1 MQVNHSAQTNSIKI
15 LFKAIQINPDLSLDS
30 IQGGNKET
38 FSSQVSDGGP
48 AALFCHLL
56 PDSCSFTCFDSEML
70 HHSRGSPDVSGVWGG
85 GCFLKACSVP
95 EVNKRRSRKSRH
107 FTSLLKVISNAVILQ
122 VRSKS
127 INRQHAVLKNSVK
140 YIPLTVLLL
149 TGCLVCVYVCM
160 YVYVCVLVQCKSTHG
175 HCYSIIITLHNIK
188 FTVTFLAACWCQI
201 QKFQSESSY

>member
-70 HHSRGSPDVSGVWGG
+70 HHSRGSPDVSGV
-85 GCFLKACSVP
+85 
-95 EVNKRRSRKSRH
+95 
-107 FTSLLKVISNAVILQ
+107 
-122 VRSKS
+122 
-127 INRQHAVLKNSVK
+127 
-140 YIPLTVLLL
+140 
-149 TGCLVCVYVCM
+149 
-160 YVYVCVLVQCKSTHG
+160 
-175 HCYSIIITLHNIK
+175 
-188 FTVTFLAACWCQI
+188 
-201 QKFQSESSY
+201 